1 MVGVPQDLSPFARL
15 GGEPVLRTI
24 IHEFVEAMCEDAM
37 IGFFFVGVD
46 RARLKTREYE
56 FTAGFLGQPIPYT
69 GRPIPEAHARHRIL
83 GGQFDRRS
91 QILRTV
97 LIKYEVPPEVQAI
110 WFAHL
115 ETLRAQVVRASC

>member
-1 MVGVPQDLSPFARL
+1 MAEVPQDISPFASL
-15 GGEPVLRTI
+15 GGEPVLRTV

-37 IGFFFVGVD
+37 IGFFFAGVD

-56 FTAGFLGQPIPYT
+56 FTARFLGHPIPYT
-69 GRPIPEAHARHRIL
+69 GRPIPEAHARHRIF

-91 QILRTV
+91 QILRAT
-97 LIKYEVPPEVQAI
+97 LTKYDIPRAVQDH

-115 ETLRAQVVRASC
+115 ETLRPQVVRSAC